1 MIEEINLKKFQY
13 LKSFNKLTVIV
24 IKINELVRL
33 VNKLVLIC
41 SADDN
46 NLSGRNE
53 PEKTDLHSAPR

>member
-1 MIEEINLKKFQY
+1 MIEEIDLEKFQY
-13 LKSFNKLTVIV
+13 LKNFNKLTVIAK
-24 IKINELVRL
+24 KINELTES

-53 PEKTDLHSAPR
+53 PEKTDLHSTPR

>member
-1 MIEEINLKKFQY
+1 MIEKINLEKFQY
-13 LKSFNKLTVIV
+13 LKNFNKLTVIA